1 MDDNPDYNTD
11 TVMKYYL
18 SKGASKSKLIVGIPF
33 YGQSFTTRS
42 TPRAYSEETDGPG
55 TAGTWTKQRGMLAYY
70 EICSKVRAG
79 WTRSGGSEQQ
89 GTYALSW
96 TWTIS
101 RTSAAVSPTR
111 C

>member
-1 MDDNPDYNTD
+1 MKIILFVLFQD

-70 EICSKVRAG
+70 EICSKG
-79 WTRSGGSEQQ
+79 EQRKLLQ
-89 GTYALSW
+89 HVGLATY
-96 TWTIS
+96 I
-101 RTSAAVSPTR
+101 PTKR
-111 C
+111 FQYHKKNKS